1 MAPKRTS
8 PTKGARATAAAAA
21 AARAPTLTAE
31 GNSDSWESS
40 KANQFRIANKFLE
53 AVSDEVLK
61 DKWGLDWEK
70 LPEEHACSPEIYQA
84 LASYLC
90 QEYIMQFRDLLIS
103 KCGASSMI
111 YKSGEPLW
119 LCPSTQGSGAG
130 AKLTSF
136 VAGMQPAGCSGHLSK
151 YAAAPPRTA

>member
-53 AVSDEVLK
+53 AVSDDALK
-61 DKWGLDWEK
+61 DKWGGSTGRSCRRST
-70 LPEEHACSPEIYQA
+70 PA
-84 LASYLC
+84 LG
-90 QEYIMQFRDLLIS
+90 FD
-103 KCGASSMI
+103 
-111 YKSGEPLW
+111 
-119 LCPSTQGSGAG
+119 
-130 AKLTSF
+130 
-136 VAGMQPAGCSGHLSK
+136 
-151 YAAAPPRTA
+151 

>member
-53 AVSDEVLK
+53 AVSDDALK

-90 QEYIMQFRDLLIS
+90 QEYIIE
-103 KCGASSMI
+103 GAHKNSGQKLWDRRRRSASGLPSS
-111 YKSGEPLW
+111 
-119 LCPSTQGSGAG
+119 TGARIASRRRQRG
-130 AKLTSF
+130 
-136 VAGMQPAGCSGHLSK
+136 QRHW
-151 YAAAPPRTA
+151 

>member
-53 AVSDEVLK
+53 AVSDDALK

-84 LASYLC
+84 LAGYLC
-90 QEYIMQFRDLLIS
+90 QEYIIEGAHKNSGQKLGPKTALGVWSALINRS
-103 KCGASSMI
+103 KDRFKAPTTGPEALVTSAL
-111 YKSGEPLW
+111 EP
-119 LCPSTQGSGAG
+119 
-130 AKLTSF
+130 
-136 VAGMQPAGCSGHLSK
+136 
-151 YAAAPPRTA
+151 

>member
-31 GNSDSWESS
+31 GNSDSSESS

-53 AVSDEVLK
+53 AVSDDALK

-84 LASYLC
+84 LTSYLC

-103 KCGASSMI
+103 KSRHG
-111 YKSGEPLW
+111 
-119 LCPSTQGSGAG
+119 TQYTRPG
-130 AKLTSF
+130 LHPTSLY
-136 VAGMQPAGCSGHLSK
+136 VLVPGIQ
-151 YAAAPPRTA
+151 